1 MNTELYR
8 PWFAHYE
15 DFVPRTVEIW
25 DKPLYS
31 MLDVAAEAYPN
42 RSALIF
48 QNTRITYK
56 TLRERA
62 ELFAGAL
69 RRMGVE
75 PGQRVAVM
83 LPNLPQT
90 VIAFWG
96 VIKAGAVVVMTNP
109 LYMEKELLEN
119 MQIPERST

>member
-31 MLDVAAEAYPN
+31 LLDEAAAAYPHRN
-42 RSALIF
+42 ALIF

-56 TLRERA
+56 SLLERA

-69 RRMGVE
+69 RRMAWN
-75 PGQRVAVM
+75 RVSGW
-83 LPNLPQT
+83 PSCCP
-90 VIAFWG
+90 IC
-96 VIKAGAVVVMTNP
+96 P
-109 LYMEKELLEN
+109 R
-119 MQIPERST
+119 P